1 MDTLNENR
9 RWHAVYTKPRHEK
22 RALERLSI
30 NGFEVFCPMT
40 ITIKKWSDRKKK
52 ISTPLIPSYIFVHVN
67 EKERSKVLEDP
78 SVLNYI
84 YWLGKPATIRD
95 YEIERLKGLI
105 SKEKMQEFEIKKL
118 KIGEKISVRK
128 GYFKDKNATI
138 KKVNNNNV
146 HIELSEIGIVIIIK
160 KTDLVI

>member
-22 RALERLSI
+22 KALERLSI
-30 NGFEVFCPMT
+30 NSFEVFCPMT
-40 ITIKKWSDRKKK
+40 ITIKQWSDRKKK

-67 EKERSKVLEDP
+67 EKEKSKVLEDP

-84 YWLGKPATIRD
+84 YWLGKPAIIRD

-105 SKEKMQEFEIKKL
+105 SKEKMQEFEIRQL
-118 KIGEKISVRK
+118 NMGDKIDVNKGQIKI
-128 GYFKDKNATI
+128 KNAIIKTI
-138 KKVNNNNV
+138 SNNY
-146 HIELSEIGIVIIIK
+146 ITAELKELGMTIVLK
-160 KTDLVI
+160 KTDLFV

>member
-22 RALERLSI
+22 KALERLSI

-40 ITIKKWSDRKKK
+40 ITIKQWSDRKKK

-67 EKERSKVLEDP
+67 EKEKSKVLEDP

-84 YWLGKPATIRD
+84 YWLGKPAIIRD

-118 KIGEKISVRK
+118 KIGEKISISK
-128 GYFKDKNATI
+128 GYLKDENATI

-146 HIELSEIGIVIIIK
+146 HVELSELGIVVILK
-160 KTDLVI
+160 KTDLVA

>member
-1 MDTLNENR
+1 MDTLIENR

-22 RALERLSI
+22 KALERLSI

-40 ITIKKWSDRKKK
+40 NTIKQWSDRKKK
-52 ISTPLIPSYIFVHVN
+52 ITTPLIPSYIFVHVN
-67 EKERSKVLEDP
+67 EKEKSKILEDP

-84 YWLGKPATIRD
+84 YWLGKPAIIRD
-95 YEIERLKGLI
+95 YEIERLKGLF

-118 KIGEKISVRK
+118 KIGEKISLSK
-128 GYFKDKNATI
+128 GYLKDENATI

-146 HIELSEIGIVIIIK
+146 HVELSELGIVVILK
-160 KTDLVI
+160 KTDLV

>member
-22 RALERLSI
+22 KALERLSI

-40 ITIKKWSDRKKK
+40 ITIKQWSDRKKK

-67 EKERSKVLEDP
+67 EKEKSKVLEDP

-84 YWLGKPATIRD
+84 YWLGKPAIIRD
-95 YEIERLKGLI
+95 YEIDRLKGMI

-118 KIGEKISVRK
+118 KIGEKISLSK
-128 GYFKDKNATI
+128 GYLKDENATI

-146 HIELSEIGIVIIIK
+146 HVELSELGIVVILK
-160 KTDLVI
+160 KTDLVT

>member
-22 RALERLSI
+22 KALERLSI
-30 NGFEVFCPMT
+30 KGFEVFCPMT
-40 ITIKKWSDRKKK
+40 ISIKQWSDRKKK

-67 EKERSKVLEDP
+67 GKEKSKVLEDP

-84 YWLGKPATIRD
+84 YWLGKPAIIRD
-95 YEIERLKGLI
+95 YEIDRLKGLI

-118 KIGEKISVRK
+118 KIGEKISLSK
-128 GYFKDKNATI
+128 GYLKDENATI

-146 HIELSEIGIVIIIK
+146 HLELSELGIVVILK
-160 KTDLVI
+160 KTDLVA

>member
-1 MDTLNENR
+1 MDKLNENR

-22 RALERLSI
+22 KALERLSI

-40 ITIKKWSDRKKK
+40 ITIKQWSDRKKK

-67 EKERSKVLEDP
+67 EKEKSKVLEDP

-84 YWLGKPATIRD
+84 YWLGKPAIIRD

-118 KIGEKISVRK
+118 KIGEKISLSK
-128 GYFKDKNATI
+128 GYLKDENAII

-146 HIELSEIGIVIIIK
+146 HVELSELGIVVILK
-160 KTDLVI
+160 KTDLVV

>member
-9 RWHAVYTKPRHEK
+9 KWHAVYTKPRHEK
-22 RALERLSI
+22 KALERLSI
-30 NGFEVFCPMT
+30 KGYEVFCPMT
-40 ITIKKWSDRKKK
+40 ISIKQWSDRKKK

-67 EKERSKVLEDP
+67 EIEKSKVLEDP

-84 YWLGKPATIRD
+84 YWLGKPAIIRD

-118 KIGEKISVRK
+118 KIGEKISITK
-128 GYFKDKNATI
+128 GYLKDENATI
-138 KKVNNNNV
+138 KKVNNKNIYV
-146 HIELSEIGIVIIIK
+146 ELSELGIIVVLKKIDLII
-160 KTDLVI
+160 

>member
-22 RALERLSI
+22 KALERLSI
-30 NGFEVFCPMT
+30 KGFEVFCPMT
-40 ITIKKWSDRKKK
+40 ITIKQWSDRKKK

-67 EKERSKVLEDP
+67 EKEKSKVLEDP

-84 YWLGKPATIRD
+84 YWLGKPAIIRD

-118 KIGEKISVRK
+118 KIGEKISVSK
-128 GYFKDKNATI
+128 GYLKDENATI

-146 HIELSEIGIVIIIK
+146 HIELSELRIVVILK
-160 KTDLVI
+160 KTDLVY